1 MSLGA
6 LGLKPDQIEKEI
18 KRVTNIQSGGISGV
32 NPNLLEPGDLEQAGN
47 LEDYLG
53 SPSAEEKTYVK
64 QGACIWPRA
73 VARDV
78 PYSIA
83 GRRYLFTMGLN
94 NKLVALQ
101 YRKMLLDTFEE
112 EA

>member
-6 LGLKPDQIEKEI
+6 LGLKPDDIEKEI
-18 KRVTNIQSGGISGV
+18 KRITNIQSGAVPGV
-32 NPNLLEPGDLEQAGN
+32 DPNLLEPGDLEQAGN
-47 LEDYLG
+47 LENYLG
-53 SPSAEEKTYVK
+53 SPSSEEKTYVK

-101 YRKMLLDTFEE
+101 YRKLLLEEFEE
-112 EA
+112 DA

>member
-6 LGLKPDQIEKEI
+6 LGLKPDEIEKEI
-18 KRVTNIQSGGISGV
+18 KRITNIQSGGIPGV

-47 LEDYLG
+47 LENYLG
-53 SPSAEEKTYVK
+53 APKAEEKTYVK

-73 VARDV
+73 VSRDV

-101 YRKMLLDTFEE
+101 YRKLLLEEFEE
-112 EA
+112 DA